1 MPIIKCEMCGSTDII
16 KQDGV
21 FVCQSCGIKYS
32 LEEAKKLM
40 VEVSGTVEVKGS
52 VKVENA
58 ASTESLLK
66 RAFMML
72 EDGDD
77 EDEEDEDEEDDAFD
91 KASELL
97 DRVLNID
104 PECAEAYLG
113 KLLLEYGLS
122 KEADLT
128 GLEEPFD
135 SSKNYQKIMKF
146 GSAELRARMIKINNR
161 IIAQNDEKAQLAA
174 EKIMSYSVR
183 AARMTIAAGG
193 YCTIA
198 LKRDGTVVT
207 TEGNSNVS
215 SWRNIIAV
223 SAGRYHE
230 VGLKADG
237 TVVAEGDNNSGQC
250 NVSGWRNIVAVSAG
264 EYHTVGLKADGTVV
278 VTGNSGGKECDV
290 SEWKNVVAISAGFTT
305 TIGLKSDGTLIATD
319 NLWSRVKVKSIVAI
333 SAASL
338 DALYLL
344 STGEA
349 RYYGKT
355 IAKDL
360 IGISSSENYLVGLK
374 SDGTVTLVNHGYK
387 CDKLDVSGWK
397 DIVAVSAGLDHIV
410 GLKSDGTVVTAGKNN
425 SGQCNVSKWKDIML
439 PSTAST
445 FEEDRREK
453 ISLIASEFE
462 KSKDS
467 RDAFNLA
474 IMRASIRNSR
484 KPICVN
490 YMNLAVL
497 KSDGTVAVTGSNG
510 SGQCR
515 TADFYDIVA
524 VSTNIDYTTGLRADG
539 TLTFTKHRAPWM
551 SYDGRIKIES
561 IQAEALKWRDIVAI
575 DNGGNARAPIAIN
588 AFGKV
593 LVTYNER
600 WRLKS
605 ALEWKDIVAISRCG
619 DELVGL
625 NASGKV
631 LMTGGGAGY
640 DAENWEGI
648 IAISAGGKHIV
659 GLKSDGSVV
668 ATGENDKGQCNV
680 GRWRDIIEVVAS
692 VDYTVG
698 LKSDGTV
705 VSTGSN
711 YNAREL
717 LLWKDIVA
725 ISASWTIEGT
735 IDDRQHYGFIVGLKS
750 DGSIVTSGGRNTN
763 CSTMFLKKIM
773 PVINASSYKE
783 YNVFLDR
790 IRTGVCQYC
799 GGTFKGLFSPKCSV
813 CGKSKDY

>member
-1 MPIIKCEMCGSTDII
+1 M
-16 KQDGV
+16 
-21 FVCQSCGIKYS
+21 
-32 LEEAKKLM
+32 
-40 VEVSGTVEVKGS
+40 
-52 VKVENA
+52 
-58 ASTESLLK
+58 
-66 RAFMML
+66 
-72 EDGDD
+72 
-77 EDEEDEDEEDDAFD
+77 
-91 KASELL
+91 
-97 DRVLNID
+97 
-104 PECAEAYLG
+104 
-113 KLLLEYGLS
+113 
-122 KEADLT
+122 
-128 GLEEPFD
+128 
-135 SSKNYQKIMKF
+135 
-146 GSAELRARMIKINNR
+146 
-161 IIAQNDEKAQLAA
+161 
-174 EKIMSYSVR
+174 
-183 AARMTIAAGG
+183 
-193 YCTIA
+193 
-198 LKRDGTVVT
+198 
-207 TEGNSNVS
+207 
-215 SWRNIIAV
+215 V
-223 SAGRYHE
+223 SAACYG
-230 VGLKADG
+230 
-237 TVVAEGDNNSGQC
+237 S
-250 NVSGWRNIVAVSAG
+250 
-264 EYHTVGLKADGTVV
+264 
-278 VTGNSGGKECDV
+278 
-290 SEWKNVVAISAGFTT
+290 
-305 TIGLKSDGTLIATD
+305 
-319 NLWSRVKVKSIVAI
+319 
-333 SAASL
+333 
-338 DALYLL
+338 ALYLL

-349 RYYGKT
+349 RCEGKT

-360 IGISSSENYLVGLK
+360 IGISSSKNYLAGLK
-374 SDGTVTLVNHGYK
+374 LDGTIILVNIGYK

-453 ISLIASEFE
+453 ISLIASEL

-497 KSDGTVAVTGSNG
+497 KSDGSVAVRGSNG

-539 TLTFTKHRAPWM
+539 TLTFTKYRSPWM
-551 SYDGRIKIES
+551 SYDGRRRIES
-561 IQAEALKWRDIVAI
+561 IQAEALKWRDVVAI
-575 DNGGNARAPIAIN
+575 DNGGNASAPIAIN

-600 WRLKS
+600 CRLES
-605 ALEWKDIVAISRCG
+605 ALKWKDIVAISRCG
-619 DELVGL
+619 DGLVGL

-631 LMTGGGAGY
+631 LMTGVGAGY

-711 YNAREL
+711 YNSSEL

-725 ISASWTIEGT
+725 ISASRTSITEANKYFYSNGAMRCKPTDYAVANGARQSGNGNCWWWLRSPGYTHYYAANVYGVVYENGYVVYNDNSAVRPAMW
-735 IDDRQHYGFIVGLKS
+735 IDLNS
-750 DGSIVTSGGRNTN
+750 
-763 CSTMFLKKIM
+763 
-773 PVINASSYKE
+773 
-783 YNVFLDR
+783 
-790 IRTGVCQYC
+790 
-799 GGTFKGLFSPKCSV
+799 
-813 CGKSKDY
+813 

>member
-161 IIAQNDEKAQLAA
+161 IIAQNDEKARLAT

-183 AARMTIAAGG
+183 AARMTIAAGD

-223 SAGRYHE
+223 SAGKYHE

-237 TVVAEGDNNSGQC
+237 TVVAEGDNNFGEC

-278 VTGNSGGKECDV
+278 ATGNSGCKQCDV
-290 SEWKNVVAISAGFTT
+290 SEWKNVVAISAGETT
-305 TIGLKSDGTLIATD
+305 TIGLKSDGTLLTTD
-319 NLWSRVKVKSIVAI
+319 NLWARVKVKSIVAI
-333 SAASL
+333 SAACYGS
-338 DALYLL
+338 ALYLL

-349 RYYGKT
+349 RCEGKT

-360 IGISSSENYLVGLK
+360 IGISSSKNYLAGLK
-374 SDGTVTLVNHGYK
+374 LDGTIILVNIGYK

-453 ISLIASEFE
+453 ISLIASEL

-474 IMRASIRNSR
+474 
-484 KPICVN
+484 
-490 YMNLAVL
+490 
-497 KSDGTVAVTGSNG
+497 
-510 SGQCR
+510 
-515 TADFYDIVA
+515 
-524 VSTNIDYTTGLRADG
+524 
-539 TLTFTKHRAPWM
+539 
-551 SYDGRIKIES
+551 
-561 IQAEALKWRDIVAI
+561 
-575 DNGGNARAPIAIN
+575 
-588 AFGKV
+588 
-593 LVTYNER
+593 
-600 WRLKS
+600 
-605 ALEWKDIVAISRCG
+605 
-619 DELVGL
+619 
-625 NASGKV
+625 
-631 LMTGGGAGY
+631 
-640 DAENWEGI
+640 
-648 IAISAGGKHIV
+648 
-659 GLKSDGSVV
+659 
-668 ATGENDKGQCNV
+668 
-680 GRWRDIIEVVAS
+680 
-692 VDYTVG
+692 
-698 LKSDGTV
+698 
-705 VSTGSN
+705 
-711 YNAREL
+711 
-717 LLWKDIVA
+717 
-725 ISASWTIEGT
+725 
-735 IDDRQHYGFIVGLKS
+735 
-750 DGSIVTSGGRNTN
+750 
-763 CSTMFLKKIM
+763 
-773 PVINASSYKE
+773 
-783 YNVFLDR
+783 NVFE
-790 IRTGVCQYC
+790 IKKEESG
-799 GGTFKGLFSPKCSV
+799 
-813 CGKSKDY
+813 